1 MGRPLERKQHS
12 MANEKDGK
20 EENGGMKKVAAF
32 IVDKRNLFFL
42 LYVVALVFSLF
53 SRNWVEVENDI
64 TTYLPDDTE
73 TRQGLTVMN
82 DNFVTYG
89 SARVMIA
96 NITPANAQALADQI
110 EDIDGVSRVTFDN
123 TQDHYRGA
131 SALIDVSFD
140 AEEMD
145 DRAIQAMNSIN
156 SLWQTMMSMWIPRWG
171 RTLPRTWPRKLWRSL
186 PWLPWSLW
194 WC

>member
-1 MGRPLERKQHS
+1 MGCPLERKKHS

-96 NITPANAQALADQI
+96 NITPVNAQALADQI

-140 AEEMD
+140 A
-145 DRAIQAMNSIN
+145 
-156 SLWQTMMSMWIPRWG
+156 
-171 RTLPRTWPRKLWRSL
+171 
-186 PWLPWSLW
+186 
-194 WC
+194 

>member
-1 MGRPLERKQHS
+1 

-89 SARVMIA
+89 SARVMMRKHHSCQC
-96 NITPANAQALADQI
+96 PGPGRPD
-110 EDIDGVSRVTFDN
+110 
-123 TQDHYRGA
+123 RGHRRRFPGD
-131 SALIDVSFD
+131 L
-140 AEEMD
+140 
-145 DRAIQAMNSIN
+145 
-156 SLWQTMMSMWIPRWG
+156 
-171 RTLPRTWPRKLWRSL
+171 
-186 PWLPWSLW
+186 
-194 WC
+194 